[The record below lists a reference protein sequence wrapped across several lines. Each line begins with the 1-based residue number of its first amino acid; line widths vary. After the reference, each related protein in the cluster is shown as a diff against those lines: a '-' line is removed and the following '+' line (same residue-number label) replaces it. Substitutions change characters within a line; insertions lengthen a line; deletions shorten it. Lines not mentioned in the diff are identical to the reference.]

1 MNRFLTRKFS
11 SRANPFS
18 KHVKKL
24 SASKGKEDYYNLPAL
39 QDSRYQELPYSI
51 RVLLESAVRNCD
63 NFSVMEKDVE
73 NILNWEKTSA
83 QGTEIPF
90 HPARVVLQ
98 DFTGVPACV
107 DLAAMRDAIQSMG
120 GDPDKINP
128 LKQVDLVIDHSV
140 QVDVFGSGD
149 ARQQN
154 EQIEFNR
161 NRERFQFL
169 KWGQNAFKNFSIV
182 PPGSGIVHQVNLEYL
197 ASVVYN
203 REGMPYPDSV
213 VGTDSHTTMI
223 NGLGVLGWGVGGIEA
238 EAVMLGQPISMV
250 LPEVVGFNLSGELPP
265 LTTATDLV
273 LTVVQMLRKR
283 GVVGKFVEF
292 FGDGVAKL
300 SIADRSTI
308 GNMAPEY
315 GATCGFFSVDNQ
327 TIDYMKLTGR
337 NSDHIQMTEEYL
349 KEQQLFRDYANEKPP
364 KYSGEI
370 MHLDLST
377 VEPCLSGPKRPHDR
391 VRMSTLKNEFKEAL
405 TNEVGFKGFGLE
417 GEKAKATTK
426 FTYKGEEHTLKHGA
440 VVIAAITSC
449 TNTSNPDVMLAAGMI
464 AKNAVE
470 RGLNVK
476 PYVKTSLSPGSQ
488 VVSFYYEEAGLQ
500 KYLDQLGFTTAG
512 YGCMTCIGNSGDLP
526 KEVHDAIEKSDVV
539 AAAVLSG
546 NRNFEGR
553 VHPLTQANYLASP
566 PLCVAYALAGTV
578 DIDFEKE
585 PIGQDKHGKD
595 VFLRDIWPSREQVRQ
610 VVSKAVKAEQ
620 FKRNYAD
627 ITKGNEEWQKL
638 SAPSGK
644 LYKWDDSTYI
654 HNPPFFTGMGADP
667 EPVKDIEGA
676 YCLLNL
682 GDSITTDHIS
692 PAGKIARDSPAARYL
707 KEKGVSERDFNTYGS
722 RRGNDEIMARGTFA
736 NIRLINKM
744 ASKVGP
750 YTVNVNTKEEKA
762 VFDVAMDYQN
772 EGKGMVILAGKEY
785 GSGSSRDWAAK
796 GPYLQ
801 GVKAVIAESY
811 ERIHRSNLVGMG
823 ILPLQFQ
830 EGQSADSLGLD
841 GSERFNIKLNNG
853 DLPLRGEVEVSTDT
867 GKKFT
872 AVVRIDT
879 EPEKAYYQNG
889 GILHY
894 MIRSLNKS

>member
-1 MNRFLTRKFS
+1 
-11 SRANPFS
+11 
-18 KHVKKL
+18 
-24 SASKGKEDYYNLPAL
+24 
-39 QDSRYQELPYSI
+39 
-51 RVLLESAVRNCD
+51 
-63 NFSVMEKDVE
+63 
-73 NILNWEKTSA
+73 
-83 QGTEIPF
+83 
-90 HPARVVLQ
+90 
-98 DFTGVPACV
+98 
-107 DLAAMRDAIQSMG
+107 
-120 GDPDKINP
+120 
-128 LKQVDLVIDHSV
+128 
-140 QVDVFGSGD
+140 
-149 ARQQN
+149 
-154 EQIEFNR
+154 
-161 NRERFQFL
+161 
-169 KWGQNAFKNFSIV
+169 
-182 PPGSGIVHQVNLEYL
+182 
-197 ASVVYN
+197 
-203 REGMPYPDSV
+203 
-213 VGTDSHTTMI
+213 
-223 NGLGVLGWGVGGIEA
+223 
-238 EAVMLGQPISMV
+238 
-250 LPEVVGFNLSGELPP
+250 
-265 LTTATDLV
+265 
-273 LTVVQMLRKR
+273 MLRQR

-315 GATCGFFSVDNQ
+315 GATCGFFSVDGQ
-327 TIDYMKLTGR
+327 TIDFMKLTGR
-337 NSDHIQMTEEYL
+337 DPDHITMTEEYL
-349 KEQQLFRDYANEKPP
+349 KEQNLFRDYVNEKTP
-364 KYSGEI
+364 KYSGDI

-391 VRMSTLKNEFKEAL
+391 VRMSTLKKEFNEAL
-405 TNEVGFKGFGLE
+405 TNEVGFKGFGLDA
-417 GEKAKATTK
+417 EKAKATTT

-440 VVIAAITSC
+440 VVISAITSC
-449 TNTSNPDVMLAAGMI
+449 TNTSNPDVMLAAGI
-464 AKNAVE
+464 LAKNAVE
-470 RGLNVK
+470 KGLKVK

-488 VVSFYYEEAGLQ
+488 VVSNYYEEAGVQ
-500 KYLDQLGFTTAG
+500 EYLDQLGYTTAG
-512 YGCMTCIGNSGDLP
+512 YGCMTCIGNSGELP

-578 DIDFEKE
+578 DIDFDKE
-585 PIGQDKHGKD
+585 PIGQDKSGND
-595 VFLRDIWPSREQVRQ
+595 VFLRDIWPSREEVQK
-610 VVSKAVKAEQ
+610 VVAKAVKAEQ
-620 FKRNYAD
+620 FKSNYAD
-627 ITKGNEEWQKL
+627 ITKGNEDWQNL

-654 HNPPFFTGMGADP
+654 HNPPFFKGMKAEP
-667 EPVKDIEGA
+667 EPIADIESA

-707 KEKGVSERDFNTYGS
+707 AEKGVKEKDFNTYGS

-750 YTVNVNTKEEKA
+750 YAVNVNTKEEKA
-762 VFDVAMDYQN
+762 VFDVAMDYHN
-772 EGKGMVILAGKEY
+772 EGKAMVILAGKEY

-830 EGQSADSLGLD
+830 EGQNADSLGLD
-841 GSERFNIKLNNG
+841 GTEKFSIKLNQG
-853 DLPLRGEVEVSTDT
+853 DLPLRGEVDVSTDT
-867 GKKFT
+867 GKTFK

-879 EPEKAYYQNG
+879 EPEKAYFQNG